1 MRLFEK
7 IEEIKQ
13 NGQLPLFVMLAKEVD
28 KQNYSYLKFVPV
40 KFYNSSKV
48 QVKPHY
54 KPISKII
61 NFDNVSNQQ

>member
-7 IEEIKQ
+7 IEDIKK
-13 NGQLPLFVMLAKEVD
+13 NAQLPLFVMLAKEMD
-28 KQNYSYLKFVPV
+28 KQNYNNLKFVPV

-61 NFDNVSNQQ
+61 NPNNVNNQ

>member
-13 NGQLPLFVMLAKEVD
+13 NSQIPLFIMLAKEVD
-28 KQNYSYLKFVPV
+28 KQNYSYMKYIPV

-61 NFDNVSNQQ
+61 NLSNVSSH